1 MHLDC
6 TLQASALH
14 VARGGHGT
22 VATCALN
29 SLLQHLPFGDID
41 RNFGPFVNAV
51 RGVSNACSEL
61 TCVLTTRIRSA
72 DDVGDMF
79 FDMLEVLPY
88 PIACPNGTNTTG
100 CVRADP
106 PPIPH
111 YTVRTSFSNS
121 PRV

>member
-1 MHLDC
+1 M
-6 TLQASALH
+6 
-14 VARGGHGT
+14 
-22 VATCALN
+22 N

-51 RGVSNACSEL
+51 RGVCVTWPASARRVSNACSEL